1 MAKKFFSV
9 FAAFALLFTACETAT
24 ESAKFHITSNT
35 TLQIDAPGC
44 FNATYVIDEVV
55 EGAKIAATP
64 NVEWIHINGI
74 DEEACTIQ
82 FCVDEN
88 TGEARTGKIEV
99 TYAGTKEDITIN
111 QAASEGAGKFHITTP
126 TTIEVDVPGCFNA
139 YYEIDE
145 AVEGATVAATSNV
158 EWIHI
163 NGIDEEACAI
173 QFCVDENT
181 GEARTGKIEV
191 TYASAKEYI
200 TINQAAAVIE

>member
-24 ESAKFHITSNT
+24 EGAGKFHITSNT
-35 TLQIDAPGC
+35 TLQIDVPGC

-99 TYAGTKEDITIN
+99 TYA
-111 QAASEGAGKFHITTP
+111 
-126 TTIEVDVPGCFNA
+126 
-139 YYEIDE
+139 
-145 AVEGATVAATSNV
+145 
-158 EWIHI
+158 
-163 NGIDEEACAI
+163 
-173 QFCVDENT
+173 
-181 GEARTGKIEV
+181 
-191 TYASAKEYI
+191 SAKEDI